1 MRPDDI
7 LEGLILQ
14 FRRGLVLRRIGRL
27 EEAQEILELAVPIE
41 VERWS
46 ETVMGLRADEKKT
59 TLREIF
65 LRELGRVEDAFLVY
79 ELLTERIEQEI
90 IPALCNQVAAQVNA
104 VLSQYFAPVQ
114 DGGAEAEQA
123 EMPEDTDEV
132 ISPVATEKPPRR
144 VPQQISFD
152 DIPGMIDMLLDR
164 EYERRGK

>member
-27 EEAQEILELAVPIE
+27 EEAQELLEIAVPAE

-46 ETVMGLRADEKKT
+46 GSATGLRADEKT
-59 TLREIF
+59 TKLREIF
-65 LRELGRVEDAFLVY
+65 LRELGRVEDAFLIY
-79 ELLTERIEQEI
+79 ELLSERLEQEI
-90 IPALCNQVAAQVNA
+90 VPALSSQVAAQVNA
-104 VLSQYFAPVQ
+104 VLAQYFTSIQEGPLDARETVEP
-114 DGGAEAEQA
+114 EASG
-123 EMPEDTDEV
+123 DV
-132 ISPVATEKPPRR
+132 IMPVAAEKPPRR

-164 EYERRGK
+164 GTQRREK